1 MSAVGQLFG
10 GSFLQ
15 VALDRFASPELLEF
29 LILWEI
35 DLDEVESLKRTSAM
49 IQALSDEAEVKQFN
63 NGAVKLWLDHLKQ
76 LLYDAEDILDEY
88 ATELLRLKLESAHQ
102 TQQFSADHEAS
113 IGHQKNRGSS
123 VQEESVLQVSRL
135 CHAEGTLHNIWL
147 HQQ

>member
-102 TQQFSADHEAS
+102 TQQTMKLQSVTKKIVEVQYRRNLFYKSADYVMQRVHFIIS
-113 IGHQKNRGSS
+113 G
-123 VQEESVLQVSRL
+123 
-135 CHAEGTLHNIWL
+135 
-147 HQQ
+147 